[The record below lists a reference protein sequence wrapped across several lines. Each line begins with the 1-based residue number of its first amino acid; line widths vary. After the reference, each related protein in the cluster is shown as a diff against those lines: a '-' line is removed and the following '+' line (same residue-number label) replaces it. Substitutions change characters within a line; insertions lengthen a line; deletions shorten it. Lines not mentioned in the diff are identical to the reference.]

1 MLDMDDCHA
10 FLMEGYPANIE
21 QSKAFEEEVKTTSVH
36 ESLSDFFLRKTMIL
50 EDAEQDK

>member
-36 ESLSDFFLRKTMIL
+36 ESLSDFFFEKNNDT
-50 EDAEQDK
+50 